1 MWYNSCRKQLFSF
14 FSAKDEKDA
23 CAGYIVKGSGNH
35 EIYTVTVYPEHG
47 RAVLISYTYI
57 RIVDKGSF

>member
-23 CAGYIVKGSGNH
+23 CAGYIV
-35 EIYTVTVYPEHG
+35 V
-47 RAVLISYTYI
+47 
-57 RIVDKGSF
+57 